1 MCSVDSDSR
10 MGLAT
15 WDEAG
20 RVTSIT
26 VGKEATAQVS
36 HGASGARNSVFMKG
50 HQVQQHPTTS
60 SQS

>member
-26 VGKEATAQVS
+26 VGMKATAQGS
-36 HGASGARNSVFMKG
+36 HGAPAAKSI
-50 HQVQQHPTTS
+50 
-60 SQS
+60 